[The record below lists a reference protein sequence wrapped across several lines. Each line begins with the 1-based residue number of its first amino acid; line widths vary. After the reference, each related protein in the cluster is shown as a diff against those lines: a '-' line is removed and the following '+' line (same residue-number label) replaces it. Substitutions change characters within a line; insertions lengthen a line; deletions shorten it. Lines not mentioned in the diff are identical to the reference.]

1 MKTLSE
7 IEQAIKELPTF
18 EARQLAGWLNEYLN
32 DAWDKQMQTD
42 LATGKLDKFI
52 AKVESNIEANQVR
65 DLNEVID
72 NT

>member
-7 IEQAIKELPTF
+7 IEQAIKELPTV
-18 EARQLAGWLNEYLN
+18 EARKLAGWLNEYLN

>member
-7 IEQAIKELPTF
+7 IELAIKELPKV
-18 EARQLAGWLNEYLN
+18 EARKLAGWLNEYLN
-32 DAWDKQMQTD
+32 DAWDRQMQTD